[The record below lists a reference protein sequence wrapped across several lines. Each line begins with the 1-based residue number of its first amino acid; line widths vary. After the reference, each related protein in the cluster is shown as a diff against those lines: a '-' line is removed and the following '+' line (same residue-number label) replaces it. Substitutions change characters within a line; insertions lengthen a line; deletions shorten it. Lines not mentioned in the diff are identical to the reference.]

1 MLAFGGACFFAVSS
15 SLQQMTH
22 NDCQAGIQAAC
33 KELQR

>member
-22 NDCQAGIQAAC
+22 ADCQAGIQAAC
-33 KELQR
+33 DELAK